1 MQGFIILAIMG
12 TEKLVVTKVDGMMD
26 GQKIELLYHTLL

>member
-12 TEKLVVTKVDGMMD
+12 TKKYTIVFYLTYILTKSTEGEM
-26 GQKIELLYHTLL
+26 